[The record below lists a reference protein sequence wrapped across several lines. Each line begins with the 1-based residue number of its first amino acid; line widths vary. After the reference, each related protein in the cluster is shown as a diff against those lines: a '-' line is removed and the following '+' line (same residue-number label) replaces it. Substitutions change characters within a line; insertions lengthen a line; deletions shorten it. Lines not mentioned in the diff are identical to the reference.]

1 MTTSA
6 GLPDGPRRD
15 ALVRALG
22 AVRSVAREEAERVLG
37 ALPDT
42 GDPVVGRAVDDLVEQ
57 AADALRALDEQVS
70 RTLVEL
76 DRASGGGA

>member
-1 MTTSA
+1 VTTSA

-15 ALVRALG
+15 GLVRVLDG
-22 AVRSVAREEAERVLG
+22 VRSLARGQAEQLLG

-57 AADALRALDEQVS
+57 AADALRALDEQVA
-70 RTLVEL
+70 RTVLEL
-76 DRASGGGA
+76 DRTVGGCS